1 MHRPMD
7 IKNEFYCIL
16 ETGFSTVV
24 NIEIQTGN
32 IPNLSYDLRHALA
45 VTKPHILHLV
55 KQK

>member
-1 MHRPMD
+1 MD